1 MAKPKTKTLFFC
13 GSCGNESPKWLGRC
27 PSCGEWNSFSEAPVP
42 ISKGKAPKLPGE
54 RVASRQARA
63 FSELAPEQEKRIS
76 SGIDELD
83 RALGGGVVPGSLVLI
98 GGAPGIGK
106 STILLQLAD
115 KLAGKGECCLY
126 ISGEESA
133 AQIKLRGERLGLS
146 PEHLFLLASN
156 SLQET
161 IDEAARLTPALII
174 VDSIQTMRDEATESA
189 PGNASQMRQC
199 AALLSELARATRTA
213 VFLVGHI
220 TKEGSIAGP
229 KVIEHM
235 VDTVLY
241 FEGEEQHQY
250 RLLRAVKN
258 RYGPTNEIGV
268 FEMTGGGLVEV
279 SSPSEVFLGQ
289 GKRQVGTAVAAVIEG
304 TRPLL
309 VEVQA
314 LAAPAAY
321 NYPQRVCAGID
332 YNRFVLLT
340 AICEKRLGL
349 KLRYQ
354 DLFLNLVG
362 GLRVSETGL
371 DLAAAMAVYSAATE
385 IAPPEKL
392 AFAGELGLSG
402 EVRGVSRL
410 EERIRETSRMGLT
423 RLALPEKSAAKLGKK
438 KLDGVS
444 LVPLKDVSDAIRLY
458 GKSREKK

>member
-1 MAKPKTKTLFFC
+1 MAKTKTIFFC

-27 PSCGEWNSFSEAPVP
+27 PSCGEWNSLSEAPLAA
-42 ISKGKAPKLPGE
+42 GKAKGGKSQGK
-54 RVASRQARA
+54 RTAGSQAKA
-63 FSELAPEQEKRIS
+63 FNELAREQEKRID
-76 SGIDELD
+76 SGIGELD

-115 KLAGKGECCLY
+115 RLAGKGECCLY
-126 ISGEESA
+126 ITGEESA
-133 AQIKLRGERLGLS
+133 AQVKLRGERLGLA
-146 PEHLFLLASN
+146 PERLYLLASG

-174 VDSIQTMRDEATESA
+174 VDSIQTMRDETAESA
-189 PGNASQMRQC
+189 PGNAGQMRQC

-268 FEMTGGGLVEV
+268 FEMTGSGLVEV
-279 SSPSEVFLGQ
+279 DSPSEVFLGQ
-289 GKRQVGTAVAAVIEG
+289 GQRQVGTAVAAVIEG

-371 DLAAAMAVYSAATE
+371 DLAAAMAIYSAVKE

-410 EERIRETSRMGLT
+410 EERVREASRMGLS
-423 RLALPEKSAAKLGKK
+423 RLALPEKSVAKLAKK
-438 KLDGVS
+438 KLAGVS
-444 LVPLKDVSDAIRLY
+444 LVPLKDISDAIKLHN
-458 GKSREKK
+458 KS